1 MYRTLIPLAGLLA
14 LSGIAQAESP
24 ENYIDYRKAV
34 MKAIGG
40 HMGASTQIMRGRV
53 SPDGALAMHADALA
67 ALNADLG
74 RLFPEGSDFGETKA
88 KPEIWQDPEGFAKVV
103 AQGRDATAE
112 FAAAVASGDQ
122 GRIASA
128 HKAVS
133 DSCKACHQDYRLK
146 DD

>member
-1 MYRTLIPLAGLLA
+1 MYKALIPLAGLVA
-14 LSGIAQAESP
+14 LSAVAQAESP

-53 SPDGALAMHADALA
+53 SPEGALAIHADALA

-74 RLFPEGSDFGETKA
+74 RLFPDGSDFGETKA
-88 KPEIWQDPEGFAKVV
+88 KPEIWQDREGFAKVV
-103 AQGRDATAE
+103 AQGREATAG

-122 GRIASA
+122 AQIAKA
-128 HKAVS
+128 HKAVG
-133 DSCKACHQDYRLK
+133 DSCKACHQDFRLK

>member
-1 MYRTLIPLAGLLA
+1 MYKTLLPLAGLLA
-14 LSGIAQAESP
+14 FSAVAQAESP

-34 MKAIGG
+34 MKAVGG

-53 SPDGALAMHADALA
+53 APEGALAMHADALA

-74 RLFPEGSDFGETKA
+74 RLFPAGSDFGETKA
-88 KPEIWQDPEGFAKVV
+88 KPEIWQDTEGFARVV

-122 GRIASA
+122 ARIAKA
-128 HKAVS
+128 HKAVG